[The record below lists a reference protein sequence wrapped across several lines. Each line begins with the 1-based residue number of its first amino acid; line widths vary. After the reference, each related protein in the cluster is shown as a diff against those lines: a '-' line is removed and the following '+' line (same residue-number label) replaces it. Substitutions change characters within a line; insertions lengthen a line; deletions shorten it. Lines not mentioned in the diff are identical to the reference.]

1 MKTFL
6 TLFGREVKSFF
17 YSPIAYVVLFYFL
30 LLSGVNFWYQ
40 ISVINGYP
48 VELTLVEIVFAQALF
63 WFPFI
68 LSFPLITMKV
78 YSEEYRM
85 GTLETLTT
93 APVRDWQIVLSKFA
107 GVVFFYCI
115 LWAPNFF
122 SFAAFQ
128 YITGH
133 AAANAAGAYYTTFLL
148 LFLMGLFFCSVG
160 CFASALTHDQIIAAT
175 ISFSIILLCVFLPF
189 LPMVMNITNP
199 AIRDIFSY
207 FSPTGHM
214 DDFSKGIID
223 SRPLVWYLSMTAL
236 VTYLTLQ
243 VFQFRKWKA

>member
-115 LWAPNFF
+115 LWAPNFL
-122 SFAAFQ
+122 SFAAFEQ
-128 YITGH
+128 ITHH
-133 AAANAAGAYYTTFLL
+133 AAANSAGAYYTTFLL

-160 CFASALTHDQIIAAT
+160 CFASALTQDQIIAAT
-175 ISFSIILLCVFLPF
+175 ISFSIILICVFLPF
-189 LPMVMNITNP
+189 LPMVMNNNNP
-199 AIRDIFSY
+199 VVRDIFSY

-236 VTYLTLQ
+236 MTYLTLQ